1 MKKIVFAAFCTVFAL
16 STAVISCEEKV
27 KLHGARLSPKEIIIP
42 EDAPPQK
49 LYLYLYP
56 RNTTEPGVHW
66 ETSSDAVIAVSQDG
80 TVSPVSPGTA
90 YAMVYQGERALDSC
104 KVTVNPV
111 YHVESVDL
119 DRNTVK
125 MGLNSSRTLTVTIT
139 PENAT
144 YTGIEWTSTDNT
156 VVTVN
161 GGGMITAVGLGTS
174 TVTATSVDGSHTDR
188 CVVTVV
194 GAPVNLLVNPGFEEP
209 VELEAPFTTL
219 LHQIGWTQIT
229 IGWVREFYESG
240 NEKSGP
246 KGIGPGS
253 QTSVTNSI
261 RASRHNGAVL
271 SAANSVYFV
280 TLGGLQGDCAARIGT
295 AGGNQLGG
303 FYQIVTVEPG
313 ETYTFGAI
321 IGMRGNAAAQVIKD
335 YEALKLL
342 SPDGGEVY
350 CEVIINPDIP
360 EPGDVYE
367 RFNNQM
373 AFIRNVKGIY
383 TVPDGITQI
392 RFQFDSRPF
401 NGTLGQIPVTFV
413 DGCFFEMYLEE

>member
-1 MKKIVFAAFCTVFAL
+1 MKKNVFAVFCTVVAL
-16 STAVISCEEKV
+16 STVVISCEEKV
-27 KLHGARLSPKEIIIP
+27 KLNGARLSPKEIIIP

-56 RNTTEPGVHW
+56 RNTTEPDVRW

-80 TVSPVSPGTA
+80 TVIPVSPGTA
-90 YAMVYQGERALDSC
+90 YAMVSQGERVLDSC
-104 KVTVNPV
+104 KVIVNPV
-111 YHVESVDL
+111 YHVESVNL

-125 MGLNSSRTLTVTIT
+125 MGVNSSRMLTVTIT
-139 PENAT
+139 PGNAT

-161 GGGMITAVGLGTS
+161 GGGMITAVGLGTA
-174 TVTATSVDGSHTDR
+174 TITATSVDGSHTDQ

-209 VELEAPFTTL
+209 AESPNTVL
-219 LHQIGWTQIT
+219 LHEIGWTQIT
-229 IGWVREFYESG
+229 WDWAKEFYKLD

-253 QTSVTNSI
+253 QTSVTPSI
-261 RASRHNGAVL
+261 RALGSSLAP
-271 SAANSVYFV
+271 NSIYFS
-280 TLGGLQGDCAARIGT
+280 TLGGLQGDYAARIGT
-295 AGGNQLGG
+295 SGGNQLGG

-321 IGMRGNAAAQVIKD
+321 IGMRKNANAQTIKD

-350 CEVIINPDIP
+350 CEVIINPNIP
-360 EPGDVYE
+360 EPGDVNE
-367 RFNNQM
+367 NNN
-373 AFIRNVKGIY
+373 FIRRVKGIY

-401 NGTLGQIPVTFV
+401 NNTLGQLPVTFV
-413 DGCFFEMYLEE
+413 DDCFFEMYLEE